1 MVLSATTYPL
11 PFTASLSGLADK
23 LAHLPG
29 FVYLDSG
36 DREFSAEMEIVAAL
50 PTVTH
55 RLEDYSGNLGDWM
68 TAVERDVREGHD
80 HHDILG
86 RSGAFTGRVAIGSL
100 DYNAPAGRLIGQVD
114 EPSRTMA
121 AIYHWLLVS
130 HRPSATTE
138 LLFHADCPED
148 TRTAVLAALESDK
161 PAKSSAFAITQPF
174 KAAISKRDYQQSVE
188 QIQAYIL
195 AGDCYQVNFAQRFE
209 SMLEGDAWTAYRA
222 IRDNLAG
229 GFSGFMRPSDNHA
242 ILSLSP
248 ERFLSI
254 RDGVVTTQPI
264 KGTAPRHSDPE
275 QDRRLAEALERSEKD
290 RAENVMI
297 TDLLRNDIGQFCE
310 PGSVEVTELCGLH
323 SFGNV
328 HHLISTVQG
337 RLATG
342 TTAGQLLLAT
352 SPGGSITGA
361 PKKRAVE
368 IIAELEDLPRGAY
381 CGSLFMLGGGDW
393 LQSSIAI
400 RTLEAHNG
408 NLYCWGGG
416 GITASSHW
424 QAEYQ
429 ETLDKVGPIMRALE
443 AASQCSGN
451 SMPS

>member
-1 MVLSATTYPL
+1 MVPSAITLPL
-11 PFTASLSGLADK
+11 PYTASLSGLADR
-23 LAHLPG
+23 LAHLSG

-50 PTVTH
+50 PTTIH
-55 RLEDYSGNLGDWM
+55 QLDDYSGNLSDWM

-86 RSGAFTGRVAIGSL
+86 RSNAFSGRVAIGSL

-161 PAKSSAFAITQPF
+161 PDKSSAFAITQPF
-174 KAAISKRDYQQSVE
+174 KAAISKRDYQRSVE

>member
-148 TRTAVLAALESDK
+148 TRTEVLAALESDK
-161 PAKSSAFAITQPF
+161 PDKSSAFAITQPF
-174 KAAISKRDYQQSVE
+174 KAAISKRDYQRSVE

-328 HHLISTVQG
+328 HHLISTVQA

>member
-148 TRTAVLAALESDK
+148 TRAAVLAALESDK
-161 PAKSSAFAITQPF
+161 PDKPSAFAITQPF
-174 KAAISKRDYQQSVE
+174 KAAISKRDYQRSVE